1 MANEIYKKL
10 LEIQK
15 RVKGLAKDKQGNSYS
30 YVSGSKALGVIRPA
44 MDELGV
50 LLIPDVEDATYIRQ
64 DYSTAKGQKTEMFVT
79 LKIKFTWVDVESG
92 DLLEV
97 YWASSGQNGFDKSYG
112 SALTY
117 GERYFLLKFF
127 HIQTD
132 YDDVDARH
140 QDESDPLEDAINY
153 INSLT
158 TVEELGSAWEYYK
171 EYYGSNQEF
180 KVAFAKK
187 MQEVSSHGTD
197 KK

>member
-1 MANEIYKKL
+1 MKEIYKKL

-50 LLIPDVEDATYIRQ
+50 LLIPDVEEATYTRQ
-64 DYSTAKGQKTEMFVT
+64 DYATSKGQKTEIFVS
-79 LKIKFTWVDVESG
+79 LRMKFTWVDTESG
-92 DLLEV
+92 ETLEV
-97 YWASSGQNGFDKSYG
+97 KWASSGQNAFDKGLG

-132 YDDVDARH
+132 YDDVDAR
-140 QDESDPLEDAINY
+140 QEEEGDPMEDAIAY

-158 TVEELGSAWEYYK
+158 TVEDLGSAWEYYK
-171 EYYGSNQEF
+171 EYYGSDQVF

-187 MQEVSSHGTD
+187 MQEVSSNGTG

>member
-50 LLIPDVEDATYIRQ
+50 LLIPEVEDATYTRQ
-64 DYSTAKGQKTEMFVT
+64 DYSTSKGQKSEMFVSLT
-79 LKIKFTWVDVESG
+79 MNFIWVDTESG
-92 DLLEV
+92 DSISIK
-97 YWASSGQNGFDKSYG
+97 WASSGMNTWDKGLG

-132 YDDVDARH
+132 YDDVDAR

-158 TVEELGSAWEYYK
+158 TVEDLGSAWEYYK

>member
-50 LLIPDVEDATYIRQ
+50 LLIPEVADATYTRQ
-64 DYSTAKGQKTEMFVT
+64 DYSTSKGQKSEMFVSLT
-79 LKIKFTWVDVESG
+79 MNFVWVDTESG
-92 DLLEV
+92 DSISIR
-97 YWASSGQNGFDKSYG
+97 WASSGMNAWDKGLG

-132 YDDVDARH
+132 YDDVDAR